1 MIHKKHVPRNGII
14 YFWFNSLNYKPCTL
28 RLPSKRIYQRDG
40 HGYNEGVN
48 AHGRLRQ
55 DSRSFSFSQFW
66 SFRTFSKLYQ
76 ILYVRERTNEAQR

>member
-40 HGYNEGVN
+40 HGYNEG
-48 AHGRLRQ
+48 ARSTSLRLTK
-55 DSRSFSFSQFW
+55 F
-66 SFRTFSKLYQ
+66 Q